1 MSGLLTK
8 EMEEKLTKELSE
20 FMIENARK
28 SFNSGA
34 SAVVEILREAMK
46 KSGLDYV
53 PKMWIDT
60 AEREVKKWNKK

>member
-1 MSGLLTK
+1 MIK
-8 EMEEKLTKELSE
+8 EIEKKLTKELSE

-53 PKMWIDT
+53 PKTWIDT
-60 AEREVKKWNKK
+60 AEREVEKWTDKIGV